1 MVAAMPRRRSAS
13 DRFPIRFPADD
24 ADGARPRAAFRRG
37 LREAVG
43 APTLVLFASY
53 LGFGALVRE
62 TDLSVLHGLFSTAT
76 GWALPG
82 QVILVELYAAGAPLL
97 AIAAAVAL
105 TNARLLP
112 MTVALMPLLR
122 HGMWPRWLYYVAAHW
137 VAVTGWAQAL
147 KVCPHQPE
155 RERLPY
161 FLGFSAT
168 LWGATLAATAGGF
181 WLAGSVP
188 PLVSLGLV
196 FLNPLYF
203 MLVFAGDVP
212 TRLRLYSLLLGA
224 VAGPAFHLLDP
235 DYGLLLAGLVAGTA
249 AFLLGGGYRRPRA

>member
-1 MVAAMPRRRSAS
+1 MPRDTTQLAAGL
-13 DRFPIRFPADD
+13 IPAGEQG
-24 ADGARPRAAFRRG
+24 DGGRPRAAFRRG
-37 LREAVG
+37 LREAIG
-43 APTLVLFASY
+43 APALVLFASY
-53 LGFGALVRE
+53 LGFGALVRQS
-62 TDLSVLHGLFSTAT
+62 DLGVLHGLFSTAT

-82 QVILVELYAAGAPLL
+82 QIVLVELYAAGAPLI

-122 HGMWPRWLYYVAAHW
+122 AGLWPRWLYYVAAHW
-137 VAVTGWAQAL
+137 VAVTGWAAAL
-147 KVCPHQPE
+147 KACPRQPKS
-155 RERLPY
+155 ERLAY
-161 FLGFSAT
+161 FLGFNATLWSAT
-168 LWGATLAATAGGF
+168 LTATAAGF

-224 VAGPAFHLLDP
+224 LAGPAFHLLDP
-235 DYGLLLAGLVAGTA
+235 DYGLLLAGVVAGTA
-249 AFLLGGGYRRPRA
+249 AFLLGGGHKPGAQA